1 MGGSNAKS
9 GMSGNRAMHTFWRG
23 RHLCAAPGSVTDPAP
38 AKCWVPAWR
47 TVRNRHHR
55 RVRGQQWF
63 SASMRLVILVEGEGA
78 TSQDEVVHVFRADDC
93 DAAFQRALALGRS
106 HERDY
111 KNGYGQQVRWR
122 LDRILTL
129 DMIRVPDLDGA
140 EVFSALS
147 DVSGGPG
154 FDADF
159 HPERQQPAQ
168 TGI

>member
-1 MGGSNAKS
+1 
-9 GMSGNRAMHTFWRG
+9 
-23 RHLCAAPGSVTDPAP
+23 
-38 AKCWVPAWR
+38 
-47 TVRNRHHR
+47 VRR
-55 RVRGQQWF
+55 QQWF
-63 SASMRLVILVEGEGA
+63 SASMRLVILVEGKGA
-78 TSQDEVVHVFRADDC
+78 TLQDEVVHVFRADDC

-129 DMIRVPDLDGA
+129 DMIRVLDLDGA

-147 DVSGGPG
+147 HVSGGPE

-159 HPERQQPAQ
+159 HPERQRPAQ